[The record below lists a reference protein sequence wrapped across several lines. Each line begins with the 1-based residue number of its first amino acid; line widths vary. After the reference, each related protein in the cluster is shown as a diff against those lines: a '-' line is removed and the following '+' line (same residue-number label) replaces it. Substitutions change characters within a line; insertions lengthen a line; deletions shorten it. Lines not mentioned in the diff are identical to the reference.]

1 MPRAWGKMQELSWPQ
16 TLWILTGGLV
26 VLAVV
31 AGLADHRRNKRANL
45 DAVGFVPWPFLQF
58 AALMGA
64 LIVASLA
71 LHQG

>member
-1 MPRAWGKMQELSWPQ
+1 MPRLWGKMQEPSS
-16 TLWILTGGLV
+16 LWIVAGGLV

-31 AGLADHRRNKRANL
+31 TGLADHRRNKRANL

-71 LHQG
+71 LHQR